1 MSRARRCRRALFR
14 AFASTALAAAAVV
27 FTASP
32 GACGDPAYVNGFP
45 RSREFFPL
53 GVWQQ
58 PPRTAAEYKAIGI
71 NTFVG
76 LWEGPTEAQLAEL
89 ARSGLYVVAEQNEV
103 GLTSPNRGVIRGWM
117 QGDEPDNAQAPIS
130 GLGPYSPCI
139 PAAEVARRSQAM
151 KARNLTRPV
160 FVNFG
165 RGVADPLWP
174 GRGTCT
180 GDEKYYDVA
189 VKGADIVGFDIYP
202 VGSDTPRVKGKLE
215 YVAHGVV
222 NLLRRTSPGQTVW
235 SAIETTALDPARPV
249 KPEEVR
255 AEVWMAL
262 IHGARGIVYF
272 AHEWAGG
279 LREDGIFRHPEIVR
293 EVARIN
299 HTIAA
304 LAPVVNSADRPDRV
318 TVAAPV
324 PIATMVKEQSDGIYL
339 FAVAMENR
347 PATARFAIRGL
358 SNADVSVLDE
368 ARNVTV
374 KDGTLEDR
382 FEGYAVHLYKIPVP
396 TGARGPAADQAG

>member
-1 MSRARRCRRALFR
+1 VWQARRRRRARFR
-14 AFASTALAAAAVV
+14 AFVLIALAVAAAF

-32 GACGDPAYVNGFP
+32 GSCGDPAYVNGFP
-45 RSREFFPL
+45 ARPEFFPL

-58 PPRTAAEYKAIGI
+58 PPRTAEEYKAIGI

-76 LWEGPTEAQLAEL
+76 LWEGPTEGQLAEL
-89 ARSGLYVVAEQNEV
+89 AKSGLYVVAEQNDV
-103 GLTSPNRGVIRGWM
+103 GVSSPNRGVIKGWM
-117 QGDEPDNAQAPIS
+117 QSDEPDNAQPPVS

-151 KARNLTRPV
+151 KARDPTRPV

-165 RGVADPLWP
+165 RGVADPFWS

-189 VKGADIVGFDIYP
+189 VKDADIVGFDIYP
-202 VGSDTPRVKGKLE
+202 VGSDTPRVKGRLE
-215 YVAHGVV
+215 YVARGVV
-222 NLLRRTSPGQTVW
+222 NLRKRTSPSQNVW
-235 SAIETTALDPARPV
+235 SAIETTAIDPARPV
-249 KPEEVR
+249 TPAEVR

-272 AHEWAGG
+272 VHEWAGG

-299 HTIAA
+299 RTIAS
-304 LAPVVNSADRPDRV
+304 LAPVLNSPDRPDRV
-318 TVAAPV
+318 SLFAPA
-324 PIATMVKEQSDGIYL
+324 PIATMVKEDASELYL

-347 PATARFAIRGL
+347 PTTARFAIAGL
-358 SNADVSVLDE
+358 SDAEASVLNE
-368 ARNVTV
+368 GRNVAV
-374 KDGTLEDR
+374 KDGILEDG
-382 FEGYAVHLYKIPVP
+382 FLGYAVHLYKIPL
-396 TGARGPAADQAG
+396 ARWRAQRAAE